1 MYGGRRTSTVKLG
14 GRADPRAS
22 APAASPQ
29 YSATQ
34 PDQKQHR
41 RLRSSHS
48 RKPLCPFHSG
58 AHGPERSDKTTCWR
72 VAPNSMCHGLE
83 CFSFC
88 ACHRGGWPVATLDWF
103 SEQTEILLQCLSRE
117 KMEKEKSLRFTS
129 SNLCDFG
136 GWAALVLLWLI
147 TQAQEWWMWTCRPPQ
162 TIGCRDERWI
172 VSFAFSHIICEIP
185 DTASYF
191 ALFLNSHRSCG
202 THPLFRWHYLL
213 WEYIEVGTNENT
225 NTGQQAFRTSSLA
238 RRNQPGLLS
247 KCWHFEPESNI
258 SRNYGFKP
266 SLMVEPMDRNQQSS
280 CRGRLAALRNTE
292 KRRGLMNNI
301 SKREGDMAAG
311 N

>member
-1 MYGGRRTSTVKLG
+1 MATSMYGGRRTSTVKLG

-147 TQAQEWWMWTCRPPQ
+147 TQAQEW
-162 TIGCRDERWI
+162 
-172 VSFAFSHIICEIP
+172 
-185 DTASYF
+185 
-191 ALFLNSHRSCG
+191 
-202 THPLFRWHYLL
+202 
-213 WEYIEVGTNENT
+213 
-225 NTGQQAFRTSSLA
+225 
-238 RRNQPGLLS
+238 
-247 KCWHFEPESNI
+247 
-258 SRNYGFKP
+258 
-266 SLMVEPMDRNQQSS
+266 
-280 CRGRLAALRNTE
+280 
-292 KRRGLMNNI
+292 
-301 SKREGDMAAG
+301 
-311 N
+311 

>member
-1 MYGGRRTSTVKLG
+1 
-14 GRADPRAS
+14 
-22 APAASPQ
+22 
-29 YSATQ
+29 
-34 PDQKQHR
+34 
-41 RLRSSHS
+41 
-48 RKPLCPFHSG
+48 
-58 AHGPERSDKTTCWR
+58 
-72 VAPNSMCHGLE
+72 
-83 CFSFC
+83 
-88 ACHRGGWPVATLDWF
+88 
-103 SEQTEILLQCLSRE
+103 
-117 KMEKEKSLRFTS
+117 
-129 SNLCDFG
+129 
-136 GWAALVLLWLI
+136 
-147 TQAQEWWMWTCRPPQ
+147 MWTCRPPQ

-266 SLMVEPMDRNQQSS
+266 FLNGRADGSKSAVILSRQTRCPQKH
-280 CRGRLAALRNTE
+280 RGAE
-292 KRRGLMNNI
+292 GLD
-301 SKREGDMAAG
+301 E
-311 N
+311 